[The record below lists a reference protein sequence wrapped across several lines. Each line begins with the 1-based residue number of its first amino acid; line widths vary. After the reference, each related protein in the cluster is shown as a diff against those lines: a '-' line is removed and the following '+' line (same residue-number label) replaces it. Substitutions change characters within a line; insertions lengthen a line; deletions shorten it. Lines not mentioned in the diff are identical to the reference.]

1 MRSESLTKFLL
12 GSTGQS
18 FSMATDV
25 IVVAAAAVAATT
37 VDGVVVCSSS
47 AGGASRVVARSRDA
61 DAAAGRVTT
70 TTAAADG
77 ANAAV
82 EPMKEARRMAE
93 NFMVQEEMMK
103 QNELFLLFVSKT
115 QKKNWAKCWT
125 IWTTVHA
132 WSRFDA
138 AGDGKDLRGR
148 WSYGWLCGMDGWRA
162 RGCAG
167 SCLSTAPNY
176 VPIPILIYLP
186 TRKIVQDPTYGVHHD
201 VTCLWIFYHSSLS
214 HRTSSPVKV
223 KKYGR

>member
-25 IVVAAAAVAATT
+25 IVVAAAAAVAATTT

-132 WSRFDA
+132 WSRYDA

-148 WSYGWLCGMDGWRA
+148 WYGMDGCVGWMGGGRA
-162 RGCAG
+162 SVLVAAW
-167 SCLSTAPNY
+167 APRHNLY
-176 VPIPILIYLP
+176 
-186 TRKIVQDPTYGVHHD
+186 
-201 VTCLWIFYHSSLS
+201 
-214 HRTSSPVKV
+214 
-223 KKYGR
+223 